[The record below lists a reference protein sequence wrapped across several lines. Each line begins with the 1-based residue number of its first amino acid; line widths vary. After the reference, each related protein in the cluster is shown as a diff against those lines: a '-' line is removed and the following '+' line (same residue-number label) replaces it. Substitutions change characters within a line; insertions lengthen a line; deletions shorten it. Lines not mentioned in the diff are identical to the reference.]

1 MVWVGNNLMEVLSLR
16 DCYKYRAGST
26 KFACVGFD
34 DDDERGV
41 PGWEIPL
48 CPGLGHI

>member
-1 MVWVGNNLMEVLSLR
+1 MEVLSLR

-34 DDDERGV
+34 DDDDDDDERGV